1 MNKEIQVLQ
10 VGSPLSG
17 WCASLDDSP
26 DPVFSGRVLGDGV
39 SIDPM
44 VGELRAPFDG
54 EVLTVPESRHAINL
68 KAENGA
74 EFLIHV
80 GIDSVA
86 MAGDGFEAL
95 VAAGERVR
103 RGQLLLKFDLEKVL
117 RGAASLRTPVLLLQS
132 GAFEIAGQRSEG
144 PVDFGDALFEVTT
157 AVGQELVD
165 EATGDGPEEK
175 QTVVVGLEHGIHARP
190 AAALIEAIKP
200 LVASVFCQYGDRPP
214 ANARSAVA
222 LMSLNVNYGGQVTVT
237 ASGQDAEKAL
247 AVVVEALKP
256 LDEALALKSI
266 ESTAAVE
273 PASQSEL
280 PEAPVDGT
288 VIRAQSASPGLARGA
303 AFCLGAGEAPVNI
316 PAGSV
321 EEERT
326 ALAGALEKVRSHLQ
340 QLADSG
346 EGTGAEIA
354 IAHLALLDDPM
365 IGDIAESRMEQGSAA
380 PLAWQEAIDRAIE
393 ELNRAGDTRMQ
404 ERTDDLRDINL
415 RMQRALVGEDP
426 GRGPEIPDGSIVL
439 ADNLLPSQLLE
450 LDHKRV
456 RGICLAAGGVTS
468 HVAILAISL
477 EIPMLVAAGSE
488 PLMIDNG
495 SELLL
500 DGELGEITV
509 RPDDPAARRFE
520 QRIVEDRKTRQAEQA
535 EAHTECRT
543 LDNSRIHIL
552 ANIGSAQ
559 DALAAVKAG
568 AEGVGLLRTEFA
580 FMDRNQA
587 PDVAEQLAIYSRI
600 SDVLGSRPMVVRT
613 LDAGGDKPISYID
626 QQAEENPALGVRG
639 IRLGLE
645 NETLLETQLQALVE
659 LDRPAPLQIMIPMV
673 SSVHEVRAVR
683 RVLERLD
690 SRQNLE
696 KRILLGVMIET
707 PAAALIANR
716 LSDEVDFFSIGTN
729 DLTQY
734 TLCVDRGEPR
744 LAGRLDALHPAV
756 LGLVRLTVQ
765 AGDAAGIPVTVCGGA
780 AGDLMAAPVL
790 LGLGVRELS
799 MPGSLI
805 ARQKARLRMLSIET
819 CEGLA
824 DRALAM
830 SSAREVRSM
839 MREFVLAQS
848 APGNG

>member
-1 MNKEIQVLQ
+1 MNGKNQVLQ

-39 SIDPM
+39 SIDPA

-68 KAENGA
+68 KADNGA
-74 EFLIHV
+74 EFLVHV
-80 GIDSVA
+80 GIDSVT
-86 MAGDGFEAL
+86 MAGDGFKAL

-103 RGQLLLKFDLEKVL
+103 RGQLLLEFDLEKVL
-117 RGAASLRTPVLLLQS
+117 RGATSLRTPVLLLQS
-132 GAFEIAGQRSEG
+132 GSFEIAGQRPEG
-144 PVDFGDALFEVTT
+144 LVDFGDALFEVSPV
-157 AVGQELVD
+157 AGQESAN
-165 EATGDGPEEK
+165 ETTHDGPEVT

-200 LVASVFCQYGDRPP
+200 LVASVFCQYGDRLP

-222 LMSLNVNYGGQVTVT
+222 LMSLNVKYGSQVSVT
-237 ASGQDAEKAL
+237 ASGQDADRAL
-247 AVVVEALKP
+247 ALVVEALEP
-256 LDEALALKSI
+256 LDEAAVHKSFETAVAAETATPSEQPQAPADGAVILAQ
-266 ESTAAVE
+266 
-273 PASQSEL
+273 P
-280 PEAPVDGT
+280 
-288 VIRAQSASPGLARGA
+288 ASPGLALGKGFA
-303 AFCLGAGEAPVNI
+303 LGAGEAPVNI
-316 PAGSV
+316 KAGSAV
-321 EEERT
+321 EEHSTLT
-326 ALAGALEKVRSHLQ
+326 AALEKVRSHLQ
-340 QLADSG
+340 QLAGSG

-354 IAHLALLDDPM
+354 VAHLALLDDPM
-365 IGDIAESRMEQGSAA
+365 IGDEAVRRIDQERAA
-380 PLAWQEAIDRAIE
+380 PLAWQEAIDLAIE
-393 ELNRAGDTRMQ
+393 ALNRSGDTRMQ

-415 RMQRALVGEDP
+415 RVQRALAGEDP

-450 LDHKRV
+450 LDRDRV
-456 RGICLAAGGVTS
+456 RGICLAAGGATS

-477 EIPMLVAAGSE
+477 EIPMLVAAGPE
-488 PLMIDNG
+488 LLRVDNG

-509 RPDDPAARRFE
+509 RPNGPAANRFE
-520 QRIVEDRKTRQAEQA
+520 QRIVEDRKIRQAEQA

-543 LDNSRIHIL
+543 LDDSRIHIL
-552 ANIGSAQ
+552 ANIGSAE

-568 AEGVGLLRTEFA
+568 AEGAGLLRTEFA

-613 LDAGGDKPISYID
+613 LDAGGDKPISYIE

-645 NETLLETQLQALVE
+645 NETLLETQLQALVK

-690 SRQNLE
+690 SRQNLAE
-696 KRILLGVMIET
+696 RIRLGVMIET
-707 PAAALIANR
+707 PAAALIADR
-716 LSDEVDFFSIGTN
+716 LAKEVDFFSIGTN

-734 TLCVDRGEPR
+734 TLCMDRGEPR
-744 LAGRLDALHPAV
+744 LASRLDALHPAV
-756 LGLVRLTVQ
+756 LSLVKLTVQ
-765 AGDAAGIPVTVCGGA
+765 AGDAAGIPVAVCGGA

-824 DRALAM
+824 KRALAM

-839 MREFVLAQS
+839 MRDFVLAQS